1 MHVWKNLQKEK
12 NVFNLIY
19 VPYEFQIDIFI
30 QLKSMAFWKVC
41 TFIPIWGAIW
51 VFSPG
56 GEGGP
61 QDPPSYKNI
70 YSPRGQELSAK
81 VSRNPLGRFRLSE
94 KKAKS

>member
-1 MHVWKNLQKEK
+1 MYEKIYKKEK

-51 VFSPG
+51 VFGPWGRG
-56 GEGGP
+56 GAP
-61 QDPPSYKNI
+61 KTPLHIKNI
-70 YSPRGQELSAK
+70 ASLGVNK
-81 VSRNPLGRFRLSE
+81 VQQH
-94 KKAKS
+94 